1 MRRTVARTLTVVIAV
16 LALALGTL
24 AAPAFAGLGAG
35 GGAQDVVD
43 FLALHPDVTCAYF
56 TNATTG
62 HTFFGVRTGQGI
74 RLVGP
79 VDTST
84 GVPQIPALLPGG
96 IAGCVNLTP

>member
-1 MRRTVARTLTVVIAV
+1 MRRTVARTLAVLIAV

-35 GGAQDVVD
+35 GGASVFN
-43 FLALHPDVTCAYF
+43 FLQQNPDVRCAYF
-56 TNATTG
+56 TDATTG

-79 VDTST
+79 VDSSA
-84 GVPQIPALLPGG
+84 GVPQIPAALPGG